1 MGLATSL
8 SHHSAILLAP
18 EDIELEGFA
27 RVCSVT
33 PETQWLLPTW
43 PLESQACLF
52 MFISLFISGLKLP
65 ELVLNLLYSPG

>member
-8 SHHSAILLAP
+8 SHHSAILPAP

-33 PETQWLLPTW
+33 SETQWLLPTW
-43 PLESQACLF
+43 LLESQLCLL
-52 MFISLFISGLKLP
+52 MLISLFVSGLFQVASL
-65 ELVLNLLYSPG
+65 S